1 MWIELTREDGSAFR
15 AYAAL
20 PERLGAD
27 TPSVMLMMHLWGVDE
42 STRQV
47 VHQFADE
54 GFAAVAPD
62 LYARFGEV
70 PDGDSTSDHTLF
82 RPFAQQ
88 LTPETIDADTR
99 PAVKWL
105 REHYADSKTA
115 VGGFCMGGRMA
126 TARLVGYT
134 DLYSAAA
141 VWYGLSD
148 DVDPAKAE
156 IPIVASY
163 GADDESIPVEKV
175 EAFRDRLTVDH
186 DFKIYPNAGHAFFDQ
201 TRKSFAIN
209 AAEDSW
215 KRTVAFLNKHIAP
228 HAN

>member
-1 MWIELTREDGSAFR
+1 MWIELTRDDGSSFR

-27 TPSVMLMMHLWGVDE
+27 TPSVVLMMHLWGVDE

-47 VHQFADE
+47 AHKFADE
-54 GFAAVAPD
+54 GFAIVAPD

-70 PDGDSTSDHTLF
+70 PDGDSTSDYQVF

-99 PAVKWL
+99 PAAAWL
-105 REHYADSKTA
+105 RERYADTKTA
-115 VGGFCMGGRMA
+115 VAGFCMGGRMA
-126 TARLVGYT
+126 TYRTVGYT

-148 DVDPAKAE
+148 DIDPSKAE
-156 IPIVASY
+156 IPIVASF
-163 GADDESIPVEKV
+163 GEDDTSIPVEKV
-175 EAFRDRLTVDH
+175 EAFRSKLTVEN
-186 DFKIYPNAGHAFFDQ
+186 DFKIYPHAGHAFFDE
-201 TRKSFAIN
+201 TRKSYEPN
-209 AAEDSW
+209 ATEDSW
-215 KRTVAFLNKHIAP
+215 KRTVAFLNAHIG
-228 HAN
+228 HAH